1 MRISIH
7 PLFFLF
13 GIYFALR
20 GKVFLFLNFTLTAL
34 IHELGHAL
42 ASERLGYK
50 MNKISLMPYGAV
62 VNGAIEGLSYKDEI
76 KIALYGPLANLC
88 VCVFFTCL
96 FWLVPEFYPYLE
108 SVVFS
113 NLCIFT
119 INLLPAYPL
128 DGGRI
133 LTAIL
138 SLKLKRKTSLLI
150 AKICGLFIA
159 TLLLAL
165 FIYSLVIKAPNIS
178 ILFFCA
184 FIVAGTLQK
193 TKENAYVRAYFCHGL
208 NSKCVKECKHLVV
221 KEDTC
226 LKQLL
231 SFTDSFT
238 LYTLEIK
245 RANGERIYLSQE
257 ESQMIISSYRL
268 YDSVGTICND
278 LFP

>member
-34 IHELGHAL
+34 IHELGHAI
-42 ASERLGYK
+42 AAERLGYK

-88 VCVFFTCL
+88 VCIAFTCL

-108 SVVFS
+108 TVVFS

-150 AKICGLFIA
+150 AKISGLFIA
-159 TLLLAL
+159 AILLAL
-165 FIYSLVIKAPNIS
+165 FIYSLIIKMPNLS

-193 TKENAYVRAYFCHGL
+193 TKENAYVRAYFAQSL
-208 NSKCVKECKHLVV
+208 SSKCVKECKHLVV
-221 KEDTC
+221 NENTS
-226 LKQLL
+226 LKKLL
-231 SFTDSFT
+231 AFTDSFT

-245 RANGERIYLSQE
+245 KHNGERLYLSQE
-257 ESQMIISSYRL
+257 ESQAVISCYRL
-268 YDSVGTICND
+268 YDSVGEICKH